1 MATRLKFEVFDVY
14 DRMESKVG
22 IVAAQLWHCAS
33 CCDFCTVDVPN
44 RPGTLP
50 GDGAHSCPR

>member
-22 IVAAQLWHCAS
+22 GVVTPMWHCSS
-33 CCDFCTVDVPN
+33 CCHFLHC
-44 RPGTLP
+44 RCARL
-50 GDGAHSCPR
+50 ARRSAK